1 MTTAIFF
8 RSSDDAPEM
17 LLKADARFLGDTRGI
32 GIDSLEKTLDLIL
45 HGSSTRGGDFPRLD
59 LVLHFS
65 SHSRTST
72 ETRKALPEPRLP
84 LETRP

>member
-1 MTTAIFF
+1 
-8 RSSDDAPEM
+8 
-17 LLKADARFLGDTRGI
+17 
-32 GIDSLEKTLDLIL
+32 LEKTLDLIL
-45 HGSSTRGGDFPRLD
+45 HRLTARGGDFLRLD
-59 LVLHFS
+59 LVLHLS